1 MPNNKPHV
9 VRPLD
14 EEALFETS
22 STSPSKGDAADP
34 GSDCDRVV
42 YCHGYS
48 IAKQTRDFD
57 W

>member
-1 MPNNKPHV
+1 MPNNQPHG
-9 VRPLD
+9 VRQLD
-14 EEALFETS
+14 EEAFFEKS
-22 STSPSKGDAADP
+22 AVSPSKGDAADP

-48 IAKQTRDFD
+48 IAQPTRQFD